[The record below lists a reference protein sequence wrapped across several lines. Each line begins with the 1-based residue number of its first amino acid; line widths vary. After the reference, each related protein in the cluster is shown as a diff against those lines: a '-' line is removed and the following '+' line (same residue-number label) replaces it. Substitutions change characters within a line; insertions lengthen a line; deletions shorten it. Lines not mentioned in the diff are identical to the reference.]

1 MKLFKSKFTNSN
13 NSFYNP
19 LFKTYAILVKQYKKS
34 VHIKTHFLVSR
45 GAKGGKVITYRNL
58 CCLLM
63 AEILPMLRQTQINET
78 KSEQA
83 HIR

>member
-1 MKLFKSKFTNSN
+1 M
-13 NSFYNP
+13 
-19 LFKTYAILVKQYKKS
+19 
-34 VHIKTHFLVSR
+34 SR

-83 HIR
+83 HIRYMLGLTTQHITNGNDMY